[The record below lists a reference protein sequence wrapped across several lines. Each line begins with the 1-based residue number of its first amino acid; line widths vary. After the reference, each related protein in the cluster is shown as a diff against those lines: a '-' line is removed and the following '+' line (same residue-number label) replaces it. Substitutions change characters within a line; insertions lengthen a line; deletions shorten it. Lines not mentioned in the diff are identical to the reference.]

1 MSGSPAGL
9 QIESAWEGRAF
20 KDFLHLP
27 YRIYAGD
34 PNWVAPLLR
43 DVKTMFDRDKHP
55 FHQHSDVEPFVAYR
69 DGEAV
74 GRIVAIHNKNHVDF
88 HEEPVGF
95 FGFFECEDR
104 QETADLLFDTA
115 ADWLRARGL
124 EVMRGPTSF
133 STNEEAGLLVD
144 GFDCPPVI
152 MMPYNPPYYLCLLD
166 RAGFEVAKNL
176 LALFLVQP
184 QVPEF
189 LAKREKRL
197 TERLKVSIRHID
209 IDRFD
214 EELDTVREIY
224 NAAWEKNWG
233 FVPMTA
239 GEIRHMAS
247 ELKPVVKKD
256 PEQVL
261 IVEDAAGSPIGFA
274 LWLKDYNR
282 ALIHARGRLFPFG
295 LLKILW
301 HARNISMLRVLTL
314 GLIPEYRGKGID
326 SLIYLRIFN
335 DGHAKG
341 IDQGEFSWVLE
352 DNMPMM
358 RPLEKMGATPYKR
371 YRIFDRPL

>member
-1 MSGSPAGL
+1 MSGSPSGL
-9 QIESAWEGRAF
+9 RIESAWEGRPF

-27 YRIYAGD
+27 YRIYDGD

-43 DVKTMFDRDKHP
+43 DVKTMFDREKHP

-74 GRIVAIHNKNHVDF
+74 GRIVAIHNKNHVAF
-88 HEEPVGF
+88 HDEPVGF

-104 QETADLLFDTA
+104 QGTADLLLDMA
-115 ADWLRARGL
+115 GDWLRARGL
-124 EVMRGPTSF
+124 EIMRGPTRF
-133 STNEEAGLLVD
+133 STTAAAGLLVD
-144 GFDCPPVI
+144 GFDCPPVV
-152 MMPYNPPYYLCLLD
+152 MVPYNPPYYTCLLEN
-166 RAGFEVAKNL
+166 AGFVVAKNL
-176 LALFLVQP
+176 VALFLVQG

-197 TERLKVSIRHID
+197 AERLKVNIRHID

-214 EELDTVREIY
+214 EELETVRVIY
-224 NAAWEKNWG
+224 NSAWEKNWG

-239 GEIRHMAS
+239 AEIHHMAG
-247 ELKPVVKKD
+247 ELKPVVKQD

-261 IVEDAAGSPIGFA
+261 IVEDTAGKAIGFA

-301 HARNISMLRVLTL
+301 YARKIRMLRVLTL

-326 SLIYLRIFN
+326 SLIYIRIFN

-358 RPLEKMGATPYKR
+358 RPLEKMGAHPYKR
-371 YRIFDRPL
+371 YRILDRPL